1 MNVKNPAMAR
11 ICDRVGASGFL
22 NHEDDMAAYL
32 HDQRGYYVGRAAA
45 VVRPASTRELADVVS
60 ICREAGVPVVPQGG
74 NTGLC
79 GGATPDQSGQAVVLN
94 LGRMNAI
101 RDIDP
106 INFTMTVEAG
116 AILENVHR
124 AAAEHDLLFPLDL
137 GAKGSCQIGG
147 NLATNAGGINVV
159 RYGNARDLV
168 LGLEVVLPNGEV
180 WNGLSQLRK
189 DNTGYDLKQ
198 LFLGSE
204 GTLGIITA
212 AVLKLFPMPRERKT
226 ALLVVRDPQAA
237 CELLAI
243 ARKLS
248 GDALVSFEY
257 MPRIAIDLVMAH
269 SGYPDPLDTR
279 YPHHVLLE
287 LAGGIS
293 ADFLQTALEQI
304 FETGTEQELVIDG
317 IIAQSGQ
324 QRDQLWRMREDI
336 SEAQR
341 DSVKN
346 DISVPI
352 ARIPELLDRAE
363 ALVQELASGA
373 RPCPFGH
380 IGDGNIHYNILAPE
394 GEEAAAFRRAK
405 GDSLVDAVNELVMG
419 MEGSFSA
426 EHGVGQ
432 LRRGYLHHY
441 KSPVAVNIMRRIK
454 QALDPDALF
463 NPGKVL

>member
-1 MNVKNPAMAR
+1 MNAKTHALAR
-11 ICDRVGASGFL
+11 IRERVGDGGYL
-22 NHEDDMAAYL
+22 DRDEDMAAYL

-45 VVRPASTRELADVVS
+45 VVRPATTAELAEVVAV
-60 ICREAGVPVVPQGG
+60 CREAGVPVVPQGG

-79 GGATPDQSGQAVVLN
+79 GGATPDGSGDAVVLS
-94 LGRMNAI
+94 LARMNDI
-101 RDIDP
+101 RDVDP

-116 AILENVHR
+116 AILEHIHG

-168 LGLEVVLPNGEV
+168 LGLEVVLADGRI

-212 AVLKLFPMPRERKT
+212 AVLKLFPMPRERQT
-226 ALLVVRDPQAA
+226 ALLAVRDPQAA

-257 MPRIAIDLVMAH
+257 MPRIAIDLVIAH
-269 SGYPDPLDTR
+269 SGVADPLDTR
-279 YPHHVLLE
+279 YEHHVLLE

-293 ADFLQTALEQI
+293 AEFLQSALEQI
-304 FETGTEQELVIDG
+304 FEAGVERELVIDG
-317 IIAQSGQ
+317 VIAQSGQ
-324 QRDQLWRMREDI
+324 QRDQLWRMREDV

-352 ARIPELLDRAE
+352 ARIPELLEQAAE
-363 ALVQELASGA
+363 LVQKVAPGA

-380 IGDGNIHYNILAPE
+380 IGDGNIHYNILCPE
-394 GEEAAAFRRAK
+394 GGDATAFRDAK
-405 GDSLVDAVNELVMG
+405 GASLVDAVNELVMG

-432 LRRGYLHHY
+432 LRRGYLHQY
-441 KSPVAVNIMRRIK
+441 KPPEAVDIMRRIK

>member
-1 MNVKNPAMAR
+1 MNATTHALSR
-11 ICDRVGASGFL
+11 IRERVGAGGIL
-22 NHEDDMAAYL
+22 DQEEDMAAYL

-45 VVRPASTRELADVVS
+45 VVRPASTVELADVVS
-60 ICREAGVPVVPQGG
+60 ICRAEAVPVVPQGG

-79 GGATPDQSGQAVVLN
+79 GGATPDASGEAVVLS
-94 LGRMNAI
+94 LARMNAI
-101 RDIDP
+101 RGVDP

-168 LGLEVVLPNGEV
+168 LGLEVVLASGEV

-198 LFLGSE
+198 VFLGSE

-212 AVLKLFPMPRERKT
+212 AVLKLFPMPRERQT
-226 ALLVVRDPQAA
+226 ALLAVRDPQAA

-257 MPRIAIDLVMAH
+257 MPRIAIDLVIAH
-269 SGYPDPLDTR
+269 SGLADPLDTR
-279 YPHHVLLE
+279 YEHHVLLE
-287 LAGGIS
+287 LAGGGN
-293 ADFLQTALEQI
+293 AEFMQAALEQI
-304 FETGTEQELVIDG
+304 FEEGAEQELVIDG
-317 IIAQSGQ
+317 VIAQSGQ
-324 QRDQLWRMREDI
+324 QRDQLWRMREDV

-341 DSVKN
+341 ESVKN

-352 ARIPELLDRAE
+352 ARIPELLARAGK
-363 ALVQELASGA
+363 LVQDLAPGA

-380 IGDGNIHYNILAPE
+380 IGDGNIHYNILSPD
-394 GEEAAAFRRAK
+394 GEAADAFRDAK
-405 GDSLVDAVNELVMG
+405 GGALVDAVNELVMG

-441 KSPVAVNIMRRIK
+441 KSPVAVDIMRRIK
-454 QALDPDALF
+454 QALDPDGLF